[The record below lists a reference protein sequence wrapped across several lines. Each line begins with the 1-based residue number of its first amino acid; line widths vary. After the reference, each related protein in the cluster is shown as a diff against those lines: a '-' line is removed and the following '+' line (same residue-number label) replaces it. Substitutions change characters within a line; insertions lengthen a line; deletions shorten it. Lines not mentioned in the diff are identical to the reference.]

1 MEDIVRKLRLQ
12 LLRAKL
18 ALGNSERK
26 VLTQRL
32 QASYTSAQ
40 EKAAAKERLAN
51 LEHEL
56 QWIALELED
65 RFRSKGR

>member
-18 ALGNSERK
+18 ALGNAERK
-26 VLTQRL
+26 VLLQRL
-32 QASYTSAQ
+32 QASYTSAAD
-40 EKAAAKERLAN
+40 KTAARERLAN
-51 LEHEL
+51 LEQEL

-65 RFRSKGR
+65 RFRANGH

>member
-1 MEDIVRKLRLQ
+1 MRKLRLQ

-18 ALGNSERK
+18 ALGKSERK

-51 LEHEL
+51 LELEL
-56 QWIALELED
+56 QWIALELGEKL
-65 RFRSKGR
+65 RVNGH

>member
-12 LLRAKL
+12 FLRAKL
-18 ALGNSERK
+18 ALGNAERK

-32 QASYTSAQ
+32 QAAYTSA
-40 EKAAAKERLAN
+40 EDRNTARERLAN

-65 RFRSKGR
+65 RFCANGH